1 MRIAVLDHSL
11 CKPKDCGASCV
22 KFCPKNKTGVKTIFI
37 DENTNKPKII
47 ESLCVG
53 CGICIKKCP
62 FRALEVVNLP
72 EELEENCIHR
82 YGPNSFKLYKLPIP
96 RTGLVL
102 GLIGPNGTGKT
113 TVLQILSGEIIPNLG
128 VYDVN
133 NVEKYKVIEHF
144 KGTELQ
150 TYFRRLFNGDLKTSY
165 KPQNIIDLHLS
176 SNIKVSDFIEASAEY
191 NAVNKVK
198 DALNLS
204 GLWNHKLN
212 ELSGGELQR
221 VAIAS
226 TCVKDAHVYLIDE
239 PTSYLDVYERIK
251 VAKLIRS
258 LVSKKEAY
266 IIIVEHDLAVLDYLS
281 DVICILYGKPGVYG
295 IVSNTY
301 GVRSGINAY
310 LEGYL
315 PIENVQIRKESIQF
329 TIHPPAPEKPSERKT
344 FQWGFMKKILGTFR
358 IEVEPGQISRGEVV
372 GILGPNGIGK
382 TTFIKLIAGLIQ
394 PDEGYSPTSYLKL
407 RVSYK
412 PQYLS
417 PPKNMTVKEFFD
429 LIFKEQTSSHSI
441 GNELIDFLDIRTL
454 YNRKLEELS
463 GGELQKIAIAGCLLR
478 DAHIYLIDEPSAF
491 LDIEQRLLLAK
502 MIRKIIL
509 MREASAFVVEH
520 DVILVD
526 FIADSLIVFTGFPN
540 IFGLASSPM
549 KLRNGMNHFLKT
561 VGITFRRD
569 KKTKRPRV
577 NKEGA
582 YLDRLQKKIG
592 EYYYFFIDEEE

>member
-1 MRIAVLDHSL
+1 MRIAVLDRYL
-11 CKPKDCGASCV
+11 CKPKDCGTPCI
-22 KFCPKNKTGVKTIFI
+22 KFCPKNRAGVKTIFI
-37 DENTNKPKII
+37 DESINKPRII

-62 FRALEVVNLP
+62 FKALEVVNLP

-96 RTGLVL
+96 RPGLVL

-128 VYDVN
+128 MYDVS

-150 TYFRRLFNGDLKTSY
+150 TYFRRLFNGEFKTSY
-165 KPQNIIDLHLS
+165 KPQNIINLHLS
-176 SNIKVSDFIEASAEY
+176 SSIKVSDLIETSAEC
-191 NAVNKVK
+191 NVVNRVK
-198 DALNLS
+198 DALNL
-204 GLWNHKLN
+204 GNIWNHELN
-212 ELSGGELQR
+212 KLSGGELQR

-226 TCVKDAHVYLIDE
+226 ACVKDADVYLIDE

-251 VAKLIRS
+251 VAKFIRS
-258 LVSKKEAY
+258 LISKETY

-281 DVICILYGKPGVYG
+281 DIVCILYGKPGVYG

-301 GVRSGINAY
+301 GVRTGINAY

-315 PIENVQIRKESIQF
+315 PMENIRIRKESIQF
-329 TIHPPAPEKPSERKT
+329 TTSPPLSEKPNERKT
-344 FQWGFMKKILGTFR
+344 FQWGSMKKILGTFR
-358 IEVEPGQISRGEVV
+358 IEIEPGQINRGEII

-417 PPKNMTVKEFFD
+417 PPRNMTVKEFFD
-429 LIFKEQTSSHSI
+429 LIFKEQTSLHSI
-441 GNELIDFLDIRTL
+441 RNELIDSLNIETL
-454 YNRKLEELS
+454 YNRKLKELS
-463 GGELQKIAIAGCLLR
+463 GGELQKVAITGCLLR

-520 DVILVD
+520 DIILVD
-526 FIADSLIVFTGFPN
+526 FIADSLITFTGSPGV
-540 IFGLASSPM
+540 FGLASSPM
-549 KLRNGMNHFLKT
+549 KLRNGMNQFLKT
-561 VGITFRRD
+561 IGITFRRD

-582 YLDRLQKKIG
+582 YLDRLQKEIG
-592 EYYYFFIDEEE
+592 EYYYFFSDEEK

>member
-1 MRIAVLDHSL
+1 MRIAVLDRYL
-11 CKPKDCGASCV
+11 CKPKDCGAPCI
-22 KFCPKNKTGVKTIFI
+22 KFCPKNRAGVKTIFI
-37 DENTNKPKII
+37 DESINKPRII

-62 FRALEVVNLP
+62 FKALEVVNLP

-96 RTGLVL
+96 RPGLVL
-102 GLIGPNGTGKT
+102 GLVGPNGTGKT
-113 TVLQILSGEIIPNLG
+113 TVLQILSGELIPNLG
-128 VYDVN
+128 MYDVS

-150 TYFRRLFNGDLKTSY
+150 TYFRRLFNGEFKTSY
-165 KPQNIIDLHLS
+165 KPQNIINLHLS
-176 SNIKVSDFIEASAEY
+176 SSIKVSDLIETSAEC
-191 NAVNKVK
+191 NVVNRVK
-198 DALNLS
+198 DALNL
-204 GLWNHKLN
+204 GNIWNHELN
-212 ELSGGELQR
+212 KLSGGELQR

-226 TCVKDAHVYLIDE
+226 ACVKDADVYLIDE

-258 LVSKKEAY
+258 LISKETY

-281 DVICILYGKPGVYG
+281 DIVCILYGKPGVYG

-301 GVRSGINAY
+301 GVRTGINAY

-315 PIENVQIRKESIQF
+315 PMENIRIRKESIQF
-329 TIHPPAPEKPSERKT
+329 TTSPPVSEKPNERKT
-344 FQWGFMKKILGTFR
+344 FQWGSMKKILGTFR
-358 IEVEPGQISRGEVV
+358 IEIEPGQINRGEII

-417 PPKNMTVKEFFD
+417 PPRNMTVKEFFD
-429 LIFKEQTSSHSI
+429 LIFKEQTSLHSI
-441 GNELIDFLDIRTL
+441 RNELIDSLNIETL
-454 YNRKLEELS
+454 YNRKLKELS
-463 GGELQKIAIAGCLLR
+463 GGELQKVAITGCLLR

-520 DVILVD
+520 DIILVD
-526 FIADSLIVFTGFPN
+526 FIADSLITFTGSPGV
-540 IFGLASSPM
+540 FGLASSPM
-549 KLRNGMNHFLKT
+549 KLRNGMNRFLKT
-561 VGITFRRD
+561 IGITFRRD

-582 YLDRLQKKIG
+582 YLDRLQKEIG
-592 EYYYFFIDEEE
+592 EYYYFFSDEEK